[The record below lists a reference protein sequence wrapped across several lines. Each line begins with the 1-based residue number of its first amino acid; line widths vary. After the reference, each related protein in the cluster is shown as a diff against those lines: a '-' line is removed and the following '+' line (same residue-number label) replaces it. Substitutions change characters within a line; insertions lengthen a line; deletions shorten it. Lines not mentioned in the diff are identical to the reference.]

1 MTVTPQKTQSHLRIL
16 MIAACPFPWPRGT
29 PIRIQRL
36 AQALVEEGHT
46 VDVITYHLGKTS
58 EDLPFKVFRIARVF
72 YYDRVSAGPSI
83 SKLLVLNPMLVRS
96 LLKIGK
102 AGDYDIIHGHHI
114 EGVIVARAARAM
126 GLKLP
131 IIYDAHTLVG
141 SELLDYGPAIGAS
154 IKRFVGNF
162 FDHYFTRRA
171 DSVIAVTD
179 SIKEEFVKRDSQPAD
194 RIHVIPNGIEENFIQ
209 RAKKARLEYAAYAE
223 RKNILAGKCAPVF
236 MYAGNTATYQGIDL
250 MLKAFALVAQQI
262 PNAQLK
268 ILTNESFAN
277 YLALSDSLGI
287 TDKLSISDV
296 TLEELPAMLVQA
308 DVLLNPRTRC
318 AGIPQKLLNYMAAG
332 RPVVSFAGSAKI
344 VIDRVD
350 GLIVENGNIHAFSEA
365 MLELVLN
372 PELGKTLAAAGLKS
386 MQTQYSWSSA
396 AKKTLAVYYDTLTR
410 HAEK

>member
-1 MTVTPQKTQSHLRIL
+1 VTLTQPKAQSPLRIL

-29 PIRIQRL
+29 PIRIQQL

-58 EDLPFKVFRIARVF
+58 EDLPFKVFRIAKVS

-83 SKLLVLNPMLVRS
+83 SKLLVLNPMLVCN

-102 AGDYDIIHGHHI
+102 AGDYDIIHSHHI

-131 IIYDAHTLVG
+131 IVYDAHTLVG
-141 SELLDYGPAIGAS
+141 SELIDYGPAIGAG
-154 IKRFVGNF
+154 IKRFIGNF
-162 FDHYFTRRA
+162 LDHFFARRA

-179 SIKEEFVKRDSQPAD
+179 SIKDEFVDQDSQPAE
-194 RIHVIPNGIEENFIQ
+194 RVYVIPNGIEEDFIQ
-209 RAKKARLEYAAYAE
+209 RAEKARLEYVACMDEDNIAA
-223 RKNILAGKCAPVF
+223 RKLAPIF
-236 MYAGNTATYQGIDL
+236 MYAGNTAAYQRIDL

-262 PNAQLK
+262 PEAQLK

-277 YLALSDSLGI
+277 YLALADSLGI
-287 TDKLSISDV
+287 TDKLSISNV
-296 TLEELPAMLVQA
+296 ALEDLPAMLVQA

-332 RPVVSFAGSAKI
+332 RPVVSFSGSAKI

-350 GLIVENGNIHAFSEA
+350 GLVVENGNVHAFSEA
-365 MLELVLN
+365 MLELVFN
-372 PELGKTLAAAGLKS
+372 SELGHTLAAAGLKS
-386 MQTQYSWSSA
+386 MRSQYSWNSA
-396 AKKTLAVYYDTLTR
+396 AKKTLTVYHDTLTR

>member
-1 MTVTPQKTQSHLRIL
+1 VTVTPQKTQSHLRIL

-58 EDLPFKVFRIARVF
+58 EDLPFKVFRIAKVF

-83 SKLLVLNPMLVRS
+83 SKLLVLNPMLVRN

-162 FDHYFTRRA
+162 FDHFFTRRA
-171 DSVIAVTD
+171 DSVIAVTN
-179 SIKEEFVKRDSQPAD
+179 SIKEEFVKQDSQPAD
-194 RIHVIPNGIEENFIQ
+194 RIYVIPNGIEEDFIQ
-209 RAKKARLEYAAYAE
+209 RAKKARLEYATYAE

-262 PNAQLK
+262 PDAQLK

-332 RPVVSFAGSAKI
+332 RPVVSFSGSAKI

-365 MLELVLN
+365 MLELVL
-372 PELGKTLAAAGLKS
+372 S
-386 MQTQYSWSSA
+386 RSWTKIDA
-396 AKKTLAVYYDTLTR
+396 DTI
-410 HAEK
+410 

>member
-1 MTVTPQKTQSHLRIL
+1 MTVTLQKTQAHLRIL

-36 AQALVEEGHT
+36 AQALVEKGHT

-58 EDLPFKVFRIARVF
+58 EDLPFKVFRIAKVF

-83 SKLLVLNPMLVRS
+83 SKLLVLNPMLVHN

-126 GLKLP
+126 GLNLP
-131 IIYDAHTLVG
+131 IVYDAHTLVG
-141 SELLDYGPAIGAS
+141 SELLDYGPTIGAG
-154 IKRFVGNF
+154 IKHFVGNF
-162 FDHYFTRRA
+162 LDHFFARQA
-171 DSVIAVTD
+171 DSVIAVTH

-194 RIHVIPNGIEENFIQ
+194 RIHVIPNGIEEEFIQ
-209 RAKKARLEYAAYAE
+209 RAEKARLEHAACAE
-223 RKNILAGKCAPVF
+223 KDNILAGKHAPIF
-236 MYAGNTATYQGIDL
+236 MYAGNTAAYQGIGL
-250 MLKAFALVAQQI
+250 MLKAFALVAQRI
-262 PNAQLK
+262 PNARLM
-268 ILTNESFAN
+268 IITNESFAD
-277 YLALSDSLGI
+277 YQTLADSLGI
-287 TDKLSISDV
+287 KDKLSISGV
-296 TLEELPAMLVQA
+296 ILEDLPAMLVQA

-350 GLIVENGNIHAFSEA
+350 GLVVENGNIHAFSEA
-365 MLELVLN
+365 MLELVFN
-372 PELGKTLAAAGLKS
+372 SELGKKLAAAGLKS
-386 MQTQYSWSSA
+386 IQTQYSWSSA
-396 AKKTLAVYYDTLTR
+396 AKKTLAVYYDTLTG

>member
-1 MTVTPQKTQSHLRIL
+1 MTLTLPKTHNPLRIL

-36 AQALVEEGHT
+36 AQALVEKGHT

-58 EDLPFKVFRIARVF
+58 EKLPFKVFRITKVF

-83 SKLLVLNPMLVRS
+83 SKLLVLNPMLVRN

-102 AGDYDIIHGHHI
+102 TGDYDIIHGHHI
-114 EGVIVARAARAM
+114 EGVMVARAARAM
-126 GLKLP
+126 GLNLP

-141 SELLDYGPAIGAS
+141 SELIDYGPAIGAG

-162 FDHYFTRRA
+162 LDHYFTRRA

-179 SIKEEFVKRDSQPAD
+179 VIKDEFVKQDDQAAD
-194 RIHVIPNGIEENFIQ
+194 RIYVIPNGIEEDFIQ
-209 RAKKARLEYAAYAE
+209 RAEKARLEYAACAE
-223 RKNILAGKCAPVF
+223 KKNIVAGKLATIF
-236 MYAGNTATYQGIDL
+236 MYAGNTASYQGIDL
-250 MLKAFALVAQQI
+250 MLKAFALVAQRI
-262 PNAQLK
+262 PDAKLK
-268 ILTNESFAN
+268 ILTHEPFAN
-277 YLALSDSLGI
+277 YMALSDSLGI
-287 TDKLSISDV
+287 TDRLSILDV
-296 TLEELPAMLVQA
+296 TLEDLPAMLVQA

-350 GLIVENGNIHAFSEA
+350 GLVVENGNIPAFSEA
-365 MLELVLN
+365 MLELVFN
-372 PELGKTLAAAGLKS
+372 SELGNTLAAAGLKS
-386 MQTQYSWSSA
+386 IKTQYSWNSA

-410 HAEK
+410 YKEK